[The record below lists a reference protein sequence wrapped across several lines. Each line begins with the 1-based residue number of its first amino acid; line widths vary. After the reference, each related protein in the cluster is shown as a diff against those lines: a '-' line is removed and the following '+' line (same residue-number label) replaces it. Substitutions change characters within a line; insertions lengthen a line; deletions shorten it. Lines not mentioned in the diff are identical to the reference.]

1 MNKSSILVVFLCAWS
16 SPAPRTLLGVV
27 SDAQSDVAQPLADT
41 PVAADI
47 APAETAATD
56 LGVLPDAEPQ
66 DTPAPDALAP
76 MDATTADSALAT
88 ALAGHWVR
96 ENIGNCIQFEDWL
109 SLGAASQFTHTLVD
123 RDFCQ
128 EHHIDVHKG
137 DFAILPDDVLHLHWN
152 AGLMDEERWW
162 TTQVVPAFG
171 DVPKPN
177 QSGYVAGTHLLNVN
191 AYVRIP
197 ATFQYVRTFHERS
210 TPTPSSSYTPYERQ
224 LDVSLSF
231 KEALPAQGACSVKVD
246 LKGTVI
252 WYDTELKT
260 FTDTE
265 SFVFPCQVQGMDS
278 KPWTAVSLTPFV
290 GDAAGGWTAYLTD
303 QGVFKKPGPVPDLIN
318 GNFLPLFFFLNGQ
331 SDVLFS
337 DGPQAWW
344 SEMKTPPPTTI
355 P

>member
-1 MNKSSILVVFLCAWS
+1 MHKSWILAFALGACS
-16 SPAPRTLLGVV
+16 SPAPTTHLGVV
-27 SDAQSDVAQPLADT
+27 SDAQGDAAQPLADT
-41 PVAADI
+41 PVAADVV
-47 APAETAATD
+47 PADAAAAD
-56 LGVLPDAEPQ
+56 LALSPDAAPQ
-66 DTPAPDALAP
+66 DTAPPDVAAP
-76 MDATTADSALAT
+76 KDATTADSALAA

-96 ENIGNCIQFEDWL
+96 ESIGNCIQFEDWM
-109 SLGAASQFTHTLVD
+109 SFGAAPLFTHTLVD
-123 RDFCQ
+123 RNFCQ
-128 EHHIDVHKG
+128 EHHVDVHKG
-137 DFAILPDDVLHLHWN
+137 DFAVLPQDVLHLHWN

-162 TTQVVPAFG
+162 TSQVMPAFG
-171 DVPKPN
+171 DVTMPN
-177 QSGYVAGTHLLNVN
+177 QTGYVAGSHLLNVS
-191 AYVRIP
+191 AYSRIP
-197 ATFQYVRTFHERS
+197 GTFQYVRTFRERS

-231 KEALPAQGACSVKVD
+231 KEALPTEGACSVKVD

-252 WYDTELKT
+252 WYDSGPKT

-265 SFVFPCQVQGMDS
+265 SFAFPCQVQGMSS

-290 GDAAGGWTAYLTD
+290 GDAAGGWSKYLTE

-318 GNFLPLFFFLNGQ
+318 GNFRPQFFFLNGQ

-337 DGPQAWW
+337 DGYQAWW